1 MGHYVELGINKKYVL
16 VRTAVQCVES
26 FELQTPHTI
35 KHDLFSYAT
44 AGIIHLHIYI
54 GGVRN
59 TEHGVVFAIDLGFW
73 VARSHAES
81 MHLLPRA
88 LPLLVLHSYVVLR
101 VYINLHFRRDKII
114 AVS

>member
-1 MGHYVELGINKKYVL
+1 MD
-16 VRTAVQCVES
+16 S

-35 KHDLFSYAT
+35 KHDLFLYAT

-88 LPLLVLHSYVVLR
+88 LPLIVLHSYVVLR
-101 VYINLHFRRDKII
+101 VYINLHYRRDKII